1 MGENIPIL
9 YLLGA
14 GRSGTTLVA
23 TVLNAHPEICT
34 VGEMHQFMEYLAKEG
49 ICSCGEALNSCEFW
63 KKILD
68 DLKWDKDEVNHNY
81 SYSQEKER
89 HRNIGKLLFSRSADE
104 HYLNIHEAVFTS
116 IQRHASKRAFLDS
129 SKYIS
134 RYLLLRKSS
143 LLKTKGIFIVRD
155 IRGVIHSFNK
165 QVQTPRKPWSSI
177 LYYWAINIYGELVYR
192 LDKNVIKIK
201 YEHFIENPG
210 VELEQIYMHV
220 FDKPQKEVILQEVF
234 EMPHIIGGNRMKKQ
248 NKITIRK
255 DLEWKSAI
263 KRYKQILYYI
273 AALPLMI
280 INGYR
285 I

>member
-1 MGENIPIL
+1 MGGKIPLL

-14 GRSGTTLVA
+14 GRSGTTIVA

-34 VGEMHQFMEYLAKEG
+34 VGEMHQFLQYLYKGG
-49 ICSCGEALNSCEFW
+49 ICSCGEPLNDCEFW

-68 DLKWDKDEVNHNY
+68 DLQWDREKINEDYAY
-81 SYSQEKER
+81 SENKER
-89 HRNIGKLLFSRSADE
+89 HRNIGKLLLSRRVDKL
-104 HYLNIHEAVFTS
+104 YLDIHEAIFTS
-116 IQRHASKRAFLDS
+116 IQKHASKEAFLDS

-134 RYLLLRKSS
+134 RFLLLRKSKV
-143 LLKTKGIFIVRD
+143 LNTKGIFIVRD

-177 LYYWAINIYGELVYR
+177 LYYLAINLYGELVYR

-201 YEHFIENPG
+201 YEDFIDNPG
-210 VELEQIYMHV
+210 VQLEQIYKHI
-220 FDKPQKEVILQEVF
+220 FDKHQKEVILQEVF

-248 NKITIRK
+248 NKISIRK
-255 DLEWKSAI
+255 DLEWKSSI
-263 KRYKQILYYI
+263 KRYKQIIYYI

-280 INGYR
+280 LNGYK